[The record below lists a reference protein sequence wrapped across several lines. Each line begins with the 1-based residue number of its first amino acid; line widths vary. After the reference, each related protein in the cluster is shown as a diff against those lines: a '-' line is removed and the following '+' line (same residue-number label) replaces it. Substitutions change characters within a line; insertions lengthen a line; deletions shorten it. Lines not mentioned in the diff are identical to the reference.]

1 MLPRLL
7 FKNGDLD
14 GSVSRHQCGQIAGG
28 VGVAANMLLFA
39 AKIAIGLMTAS
50 IAVVADAFNNLSDAG
65 SAVVTLVGFRLSS
78 APPDK
83 EHPFGHGRFEYLTAM
98 GIAVMVIFAGWEL
111 ARGSV
116 DKVANPV
123 AVPFNVWTPIVLCA
137 AMAVKLWMAL
147 FYRRVGRLI
156 GSAALMASA
165 ADSRNDV
172 ICTAAVLVSSIA
184 GMFSG
189 WNVDGYV
196 GLAVALF
203 VIWSGISMLRD
214 TVSPL
219 LGQAPDPELTKSIRQ
234 TVMDYD
240 EILGVHDLIVHNY
253 GPRQYII
260 SLHAEV
266 SDKDSLMHSHDLID
280 RVENELKRKY
290 NAVACI
296 HMDPL
301 DSDNPNI
308 TELRAMVMEQ
318 VNSIDPSMSIH
329 DFRVVQGETHT
340 NMIFDLV
347 VPFEL
352 IKKKRPAELAEEVQR
367 LIWKR
372 DEKLFAV
379 ITVEHSYI

>member
-1 MLPRLL
+1 VVLRFL
-7 FKNGDLD
+7 FKNADLD
-14 GSVSRHQCGQIAGG
+14 GAASRHRCGQLAGG
-28 VGVAANMLLFA
+28 VGLAANILLFA
-39 AKIAIGLMTAS
+39 TKLTIGMMTAS

-65 SAVVTLVGFRLSS
+65 SSVVTLAGFRLSA
-78 APPDK
+78 APPDR

-111 ARGSV
+111 VQGAV
-116 DKVANPV
+116 DKIVHPV
-123 AVPFNVWTPIVLCA
+123 AASFDVWTPVILCV
-137 AMAVKLWMAL
+137 AMAVKLWMSL
-147 FYRRVGRLI
+147 FYRRIGKLI
-156 GSAALMASA
+156 GSSALLASA
-165 ADSRNDV
+165 VDSRNDV
-172 ICTAAVLVSSIA
+172 VCTGAVLVSSIV
-184 GMFSG
+184 GRLSG
-189 WNVDGYV
+189 WHIDGYM
-196 GLAVALF
+196 GLLVALF
-203 VIWSGISMLRD
+203 IIWSGVSMVRD

-234 TVMDYD
+234 TVMDY
-240 EILGVHDLIVHNY
+240 EGILGVHDLIVHNY
-253 GPRQYII
+253 GPGQYMI

-266 SDKDSLMHSHDLID
+266 SDKDSMMHSHDLID

-301 DSDNPNI
+301 DSDDPNI
-308 TELRAMVMEQ
+308 AKLRALVMEQ
-318 VNSIDPSMSIH
+318 VNSIDPMMSIH

-340 NMIFDLV
+340 NLIFDLV

-352 IKKKRPAELAEEVQR
+352 MRKKRPAELAEEVQR